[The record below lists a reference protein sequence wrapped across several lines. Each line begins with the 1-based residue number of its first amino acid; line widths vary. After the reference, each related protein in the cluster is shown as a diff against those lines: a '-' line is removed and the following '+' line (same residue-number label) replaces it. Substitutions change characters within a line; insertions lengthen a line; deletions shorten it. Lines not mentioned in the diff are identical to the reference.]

1 MTEYVELHARSAF
14 SFLEGA
20 SLPESLIQQAAHFE
34 MPAMALLDR
43 NGVYG
48 AVRFHMEGVKR
59 GIRAHIGAEVAV
71 QDMGHRLRPAAY
83 LPHQHPAEPV
93 RLPLLAESRTG
104 YQNLSRLITQYKL
117 RESTK
122 AEGSA
127 LTNDLEQYSEGLV
140 CLTGGSEGPL
150 AAALTH
156 GGYDAAQAAVE
167 RLVNVFGPRN
177 VYVELQRHFDRT
189 EEHRNRAAARIART
203 LNLPLLATG
212 GVNYATPCD
221 REVLDVFTC
230 IRHRTTLDTAGR
242 LLERNAEQHLRSSA
256 EMQRLFYDYPEAIA
270 NTAVLSERLQF
281 QMTNLGYEFPTYPV
295 PDGET
300 MDSFLRKR
308 TEEGMRR
315 RYLPKNDAALYAK
328 AQRQAERELRLI
340 AKLGLAGYFLI
351 VWDVVR
357 FCKDNGILVQGRG
370 SAANSVVC
378 YALEITIVD
387 SAGLDLLFER
397 FLSEERGEWPDIDL
411 DLPSDI
417 DRERAIQ
424 YVYQRY
430 GELGAAMTANVIT
443 FRSRS
448 AFREV
453 GKVFGFD
460 QRTVARPAALASS
473 WEWKGPTDT
482 MENSIKA
489 AGFDLRDARNKKY
502 LEMAERIQKY
512 PRNLGQHSGGMVI
525 CQGHL
530 ASVIPIERATMA
542 GRTVIQLDKDD
553 CSDIGVIKV
562 DLLGLGML
570 AVLKDAAYLVP
581 QYYGVPLDYA
591 QLPQEAAVYAAIQTG
606 DTIGLFQIESPAQ
619 IATVVRTMPKCFR
632 DLSDEV
638 AIIRPGTVT
647 GKFVNPYIQRKLG
660 RQPVTYLHESFKPF
674 LERTYGVP
682 IYQEQVMRIGMIA
695 ANLTG
700 GEAEELRKAMGGKRS
715 EAILAGMT
723 ARLREG
729 MTANGFDEKTQN
741 AVLEVLSTVKEFM
754 FPESHAHSFASLA
767 YSSAYTRHHFPA
779 AYTCALFNNQ
789 PMGFY
794 SPETLLND
802 AKRHRVKALPID
814 VQQSE
819 WSCTLEELD
828 QMDQDKCVG
837 LFAVRLGLRYIRGL
851 REKIGQ
857 AIVEARMTDGPFASE
872 YDLKRRVPSIRKTE
886 LSLLAKAGAFNWTG
900 EKHHRRTALWRA
912 ERAGQS
918 AGPLFE
924 EIPDE
929 HEMETSTPLQAMT
942 TEERLVADFE
952 STGLT
957 VGPQLMAY
965 HRAEMNSYGVIPAAE
980 LGDLPD
986 GVYTR
991 IAGVVIARQRPG
1003 TAGGFIF
1010 ISLED
1015 ETGVSRAIVNPHVYE
1030 RNRVAITRGKI
1041 LRLDGTLQNQDN
1053 VVTLKASAVHVLNLS
1068 EAETRSH
1075 DFH

>member
-1 MTEYVELHARSAF
+1 
-14 SFLEGA
+14 
-20 SLPESLIQQAAHFE
+20 
-34 MPAMALLDR
+34 
-43 NGVYG
+43 
-48 AVRFHMEGVKR
+48 
-59 GIRAHIGAEVAV
+59 
-71 QDMGHRLRPAAY
+71 
-83 LPHQHPAEPV
+83 
-93 RLPLLAESRTG
+93 
-104 YQNLSRLITQYKL
+104 
-117 RESTK
+117 
-122 AEGSA
+122 
-127 LTNDLEQYSEGLV
+127 
-140 CLTGGSEGPL
+140 
-150 AAALTH
+150 
-156 GGYDAAQAAVE
+156 
-167 RLVNVFGPRN
+167 
-177 VYVELQRHFDRT
+177 
-189 EEHRNRAAARIART
+189 
-203 LNLPLLATG
+203 
-212 GVNYATPCD
+212 
-221 REVLDVFTC
+221 
-230 IRHRTTLDTAGR
+230 
-242 LLERNAEQHLRSSA
+242 
-256 EMQRLFYDYPEAIA
+256 
-270 NTAVLSERLQF
+270 
-281 QMTNLGYEFPTYPV
+281 
-295 PDGET
+295 
-300 MDSFLRKR
+300 
-308 TEEGMRR
+308 
-315 RYLPKNDAALYAK
+315 
-328 AQRQAERELRLI
+328 
-340 AKLGLAGYFLI
+340 
-351 VWDVVR
+351 
-357 FCKDNGILVQGRG
+357 
-370 SAANSVVC
+370 
-378 YALEITIVD
+378 
-387 SAGLDLLFER
+387 
-397 FLSEERGEWPDIDL
+397 
-411 DLPSDI
+411 
-417 DRERAIQ
+417 
-424 YVYQRY
+424 
-430 GELGAAMTANVIT
+430 
-443 FRSRS
+443 
-448 AFREV
+448 
-453 GKVFGFD
+453 
-460 QRTVARPAALASS
+460 
-473 WEWKGPTDT
+473 
-482 MENSIKA
+482 
-489 AGFDLRDARNKKY
+489 
-502 LEMAERIQKY
+502 
-512 PRNLGQHSGGMVI
+512 MVI

-530 ASVIPIERATMA
+530 ASVIPIERAAMA

-591 QLPQEAAVYAAIQTG
+591 QLPQEDAVYATIQAG

-723 ARLREG
+723 TRLREG

-802 AKRHRVKALPID
+802 AKRHRVKVLPVD

-819 WSCTLEELD
+819 WFCTLEELEE
-828 QMDQDKCVG
+828 MGQDKYVG
-837 LFAVRLGLRYIRGL
+837 SFAVRIGLRYVRGL

-857 AIVEARMTDGPFASE
+857 AIVEARLTDGAFTSE
-872 YDLKRRVPSIRKTE
+872 YDLKRRVPSIRKAE

-924 EIPDE
+924 NVPDE
-929 HEMETSTPLQAMT
+929 LEMEALTPLRAMT

-986 GVYTR
+986 GIYTR

-1003 TAGGFIF
+1003 TAAGFIF
-1010 ISLED
+1010 LSLED
-1015 ETGVSRAIVNPHVYE
+1015 ETGVSRAIVNPQVYE

-1041 LRLDGTLQNQDN
+1041 LWLDGTLQNRDN
-1053 VVTLKASAVHVLNLS
+1053 VVTLRASAVHVLNLS

>member
-1 MTEYVELHARSAF
+1 MTA
-14 SFLEGA
+14 
-20 SLPESLIQQAAHFE
+20 
-34 MPAMALLDR
+34 
-43 NGVYG
+43 
-48 AVRFHMEGVKR
+48 
-59 GIRAHIGAEVAV
+59 
-71 QDMGHRLRPAAY
+71 
-83 LPHQHPAEPV
+83 
-93 RLPLLAESRTG
+93 
-104 YQNLSRLITQYKL
+104 
-117 RESTK
+117 
-122 AEGSA
+122 
-127 LTNDLEQYSEGLV
+127 
-140 CLTGGSEGPL
+140 
-150 AAALTH
+150 
-156 GGYDAAQAAVE
+156 
-167 RLVNVFGPRN
+167 
-177 VYVELQRHFDRT
+177 
-189 EEHRNRAAARIART
+189 
-203 LNLPLLATG
+203 
-212 GVNYATPCD
+212 
-221 REVLDVFTC
+221 
-230 IRHRTTLDTAGR
+230 
-242 LLERNAEQHLRSSA
+242 
-256 EMQRLFYDYPEAIA
+256 
-270 NTAVLSERLQF
+270 
-281 QMTNLGYEFPTYPV
+281 LGYEFPAYPV
-295 PDGET
+295 PDGQT

-308 TEEGMRR
+308 TEEGIRK
-315 RYLPKNDAALYAK
+315 RYLPKNDPALYAK
-328 AQRQAERELRLI
+328 AKQQAEKELRLI
-340 AKLGLAGYFLI
+340 ERLGLAGYFLI
-351 VWDVVR
+351 VWDVVN
-357 FCKDNGILVQGRG
+357 FCKDNGILIQGRG

-387 SAGLDLLFER
+387 SVGLDLLFER

-411 DLPSDI
+411 DLPSKT

-430 GELGAAMTANVIT
+430 GELGAAMTANVT
-443 FRSRS
+443 TYRSRS
-448 AFREV
+448 ASHEA
-453 GKVFGFD
+453 GKALGFD
-460 QRTVARPAALASS
+460 TETAGRLAGLVSS
-473 WEWKGPTDT
+473 WEWKGPSDT
-482 MENSIKA
+482 LANTFKV
-489 AGFDLRDARNKKY
+489 AGFDMRNARVVKY
-502 LEMAERIQKY
+502 LEMCGRMQNL
-512 PRNLGQHSGGMVI
+512 PRNLSQHSGGMVI

-530 ASVIPIERATMA
+530 DSVVPIERASMA
-542 GRTVIQLDKDD
+542 GRTVVQWDKDD
-553 CSDIGVIKV
+553 CSDMKIIKV
-562 DLLGLGML
+562 DLLGLGMM
-570 AVLKDAAYLVP
+570 AVLKDTAYLVP

-591 QLPQEAAVYAAIQTG
+591 QLPQDDAVYATIQAG

-619 IATVVRTMPKCFR
+619 IATVVRTRPKCFR

-638 AIIRPGTVT
+638 AIVRPGPVK
-647 GKFVNPYIQRKLG
+647 GKFVNPYIERKLG
-660 RQPVTYLHESFKPF
+660 RQPITYLHESFKPF

-682 IYQEQVMRIGMIA
+682 LYQEQVMKTGMVA

-715 EAILAGMT
+715 EAILTGMT

-729 MTANGFDEKTQN
+729 MTANGFDAKTQDE
-741 AVLEVLSTVKEFM
+741 VLEVLSTVREFM

-767 YSSAYTRHHFPA
+767 YSSAYTRHYYPA

-819 WSCTLEELD
+819 WFCTLEELEDTD
-828 QMDQDKCVG
+828 QVKYLG
-837 LFAVRLGLRYIRGL
+837 PFAVRIGLRYVRGL

-857 AIVEARMTDGPFASE
+857 AIVEARLTGEPFASE
-872 YDLKRRVPSIRKTE
+872 YDLKRRVPSIRKAE

-924 EIPDE
+924 NVPDE
-929 HEMETSTPLQAMT
+929 QEMEASTPLRAMT

-965 HRAEMNSYGVIPAAE
+965 HRAEMNSYGVIPASK

-1010 ISLED
+1010 LSLED

-1053 VVTLKASAVHVLNLS
+1053 VVTLKVSAVYVLNLS

-1075 DFH
+1075 DFY